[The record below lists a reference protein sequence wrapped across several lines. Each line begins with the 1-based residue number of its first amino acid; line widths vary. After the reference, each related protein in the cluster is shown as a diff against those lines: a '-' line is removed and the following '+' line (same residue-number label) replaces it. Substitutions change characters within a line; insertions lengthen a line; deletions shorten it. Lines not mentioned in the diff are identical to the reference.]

1 MNNFPTFCVFFLLL
15 TFVRILSV
23 ELYMLYLKQYI
34 KQIEPTQLKKVYP
47 FYFKELRNNLLLMKN
62 DFKFFDILINERIT
76 IQMNLSDLFLFW

>member
-47 FYFKELRNNLLLMKN
+47 FLLQGIKKQS
-62 DFKFFDILINERIT
+62 FTYEKRFQIF
-76 IQMNLSDLFLFW
+76 

>member
-34 KQIEPTQLKKVYP
+34 MQNEPTQLKKVYP
-47 FYFKELRNNLLLMKN
+47 FLLQGIKKQSFTYEN
-62 DFKFFDILINERIT
+62 RFQIF
-76 IQMNLSDLFLFW
+76 